1 MSFLGT
7 VGAAIAGNL
16 ANQMLGGGSGG
27 GGGGGQQIQA
37 PPRVSLTRH
46 MRQTGRRGSRAK
58 RSVAAKAASPSIYGG
73 GATRYN
79 AILKSMLKDV
89 STIKQAKAPK
99 A

>member
-16 ANQMLGGGSGG
+16 ANQMLGGGSG

-73 GATRYN
+73 GTTRYN
-79 AILKSMLKDV
+79 AILKSMLKDI
-89 STIKQAKAPK
+89 SAIKQAKAPK

>member
-1 MSFLGT
+1 MNFLGK
-7 VGAAIAGNL
+7 VGTAIAGSL
-16 ANQMLGGGSGG
+16 ANQILGGGSGG

-46 MRQTGRRGSRAK
+46 MRQTGRRGSRARK
-58 RSVAAKAASPSIYGG
+58 SSPAQVASPSIYGG

>member
-16 ANQMLGGGSGG
+16 ANQILGGGSEGG
-27 GGGGGQQIQA
+27 EGQQIQA

-73 GATRYN
+73 GTTRYN
-79 AILKSMLKDV
+79 AILKSMLKDI
-89 STIKQAKAPK
+89 SAIKQAKAPK

>member
-16 ANQMLGGGSGG
+16 AKQMLGGGSGG
-27 GGGGGQQIQA
+27 GGGTPQVQMPQA
-37 PPRVSLTRH
+37 LTIKGSR
-46 MRQTGRRGSRAK
+46 MRPTGRRGSRARK
-58 RSVAAKAASPSIYGG
+58 SSPAQVASPSIYGG

>member
-16 ANQMLGGGSGG
+16 ANQILGGGS

-73 GATRYN
+73 GTTRYN
-79 AILKSMLKDV
+79 AILKSMLKDI
-89 STIKQAKAPK
+89 SAIKQAKAPK

>member
-16 ANQMLGGGSGG
+16 ANQMLGGGSG

-58 RSVAAKAASPSIYGG
+58 RSTPAKVASPSIYGG

-79 AILKSMLKDV
+79 AVLKAMLRDV